1 MKNIILFDPEEARAR
16 LLPLTLTRPV
26 ALIRHGITTIAEKW
40 QKAIPGDYSFST
52 EDYLSM
58 KYPMQETADGD
69 NLFIAGNLHPDSHL
83 VEAIL
88 ALQPGQEL
96 RHQGVTL
103 ARRGNGEPAQS
114 VDYETTPFAINHVW
128 DIFML
133 MTRPSAAISPP

>member
-1 MKNIILFDPEEARAR
+1 MKNIILFDPEGTRSR

-40 QKAIPGDYSFST
+40 QKAIPGVYSYST

-58 KYPMQETADGD
+58 KYPMIEASDGD
-69 NLFIAGNLHPDSHL
+69 NLFIAGNLHPDAKL

-96 RHQGVTL
+96 SAGCPSPIRPDPGCPESPRWPSPGPQSG
-103 ARRGNGEPAQS
+103 RG
-114 VDYETTPFAINHVW
+114 
-128 DIFML
+128 
-133 MTRPSAAISPP
+133 